1 MRLIIL
7 LLAAGIAGCSP
18 AAAPDADATPSPAA
32 ASPVAAPAAATEPS
46 LDLTCAGPFKAGM
59 TRSDLVTLFGATN
72 VTDGVEGGPEGM
84 EIPVSYLFASDPA
97 KRAVVRW
104 FEGPAATRT
113 ISGIYADSLDP
124 AWALPGGLK
133 PGADIAAVETAN
145 GRPFTL
151 SGFGWDYG
159 GAATDWKGGAFSAGA
174 PACNVQVRFEHGQDV
189 PEDALLS
196 VSGDAGFSSDLPAMR
211 AVAPLTAEI
220 ALGFPAPGAG

>member
-18 AAAPDADATPSPAA
+18 AAAPDKAAPPPSADAGPA
-32 ASPVAAPAAATEPS
+32 

-59 TRSDLVTLFGATN
+59 TRSDLVALFGATN

-113 ISGIYADSLDP
+113 MSGVYADSLDP

-133 PGADIAAVETAN
+133 PGADIAAVEAAN
-145 GRPFTL
+145 GRPFML

-159 GAATDWKGGAFSAGA
+159 GAATDWKGGALGAGT
-174 PACNVQVRFEHGQDV
+174 PGCNVQVRFQHGQDV

-211 AVAPLTAEI
+211 AVAPLAAEI